1 MLTGGFSINIT
12 YIISA
17 YTIQKKKKMLVVL
30 MQPKEDLVKERK
42 ECWELMDGSARYNY
56 FVKIL

>member
-17 YTIQKKKKMLVVL
+17 YTIQKKKILVVL
-30 MQPKEDLVKERK
+30 MQPEEDLVKERK